1 MVTPSTQASGSK
13 QVWDPQPHE
22 RQETLLI
29 NCLYTVFC
37 APNETA
43 FSKADVKNGI
53 LETLV
58 VNSVPNWNKK
68 KKTKST
74 RSNDYQNRFM
84 WFSLGFVFCFLTHK
98 LVLFSIKGRGSEM
111 NGNVCTA

>member
-58 VNSVPNWNKK
+58 VNSVPNWIKK
-68 KKTKST
+68 KRQNLQGQMTTKTGLCGLV
-74 RSNDYQNRFM
+74 
-84 WFSLGFVFCFLTHK
+84 WGLCFA
-98 LVLFSIKGRGSEM
+98 F
-111 NGNVCTA
+111 